1 MRSGPRTCHLGIDV
15 GTTSV
20 RAAAFD
26 AEDGELVSEAMESLA
41 PFRSRGRHE
50 LDFEETWNAIERV
63 LARLDPA
70 SSHRASPR
78 GDAAGPE
85 PAVLFRI
92 ASVAVATTASTIVA
106 LDDQLR
112 PVDRGWLWADHRA
125 FAEAEAIRRTGH
137 PVLARMLGQVSP
149 EWGLPKLIHLWKTK
163 APSSPRRGPSST
175 PRIRHVVELLD
186 WVNLRLTGRLV
197 ANVGIR
203 EWGWCVG
210 EDREWPP
217 DFVDGLDL
225 DGPLALVPR
234 ESLPTGSHLGPVR
247 AEVADRYPM
256 LRNATVAMGG
266 MDSYMAALGQGVV
279 EAGRL
284 ALSVGSSSSIV
295 ARADMGDARGHLFG
309 PMRGIVPGI
318 GDGYWHGGQST
329 AGLAIDWIRQLIGG
343 DAAALEAA
351 AARIAPG
358 SEGLAFRET
367 LLDRRTPAP
376 QPGLR
381 GMWYGLTLSH
391 TAAHLYRSVLEG
403 VAFGARYA
411 AGPLRPSE
419 IVATGGLTESRLFL
433 SLLAS
438 AFGQRVGL
446 LRHARSAAFGA
457 AFAGDASRAATL
469 NPIVEW
475 VEAEGPALAPVMNRY
490 LALHRLP
497 LSVSAAPAH

>member
-20 RAAAFD
+20 RAAVFD
-26 AEDGELVSEAMESLA
+26 AADGELVVEAVEPLA
-41 PFRSRGRHE
+41 PTRSRGRHE
-50 LDFEETWNAIERV
+50 LDFEETWSALERV
-63 LARLDPA
+63 LERLEQA
-70 SSHRASPR
+70 SAS
-78 GDAAGPE
+78 GEVAGHE
-85 PAVLFRI
+85 PAFAPFRV
-92 ASVAVATTASTIVA
+92 ASMAAATTASTIVA
-106 LDDQLR
+106 LDDELR
-112 PVDRGWLWADHRA
+112 PVGRGWLWADHRA
-125 FAEAEAIRRTGH
+125 SAEAEAIRRTRH

-149 EWGLPKLIHLWKTK
+149 EWGLPKLIHLWRTT
-163 APSSPRRGPSST
+163 ARRRGTIST
-175 PRIRHVVELLD
+175 PRIHLVVELLD
-186 WVNLRLTGRLV
+186 WINLRLTGRLV
-197 ANVGIR
+197 ANDGIR

-210 EDREWPP
+210 DDREWPA
-217 DFVDGLDL
+217 DFVESVDL

-234 ESLPTGSHLGPVR
+234 ESLPTGEPVGPVR
-247 AEVADRYPM
+247 AEIAERYPM
-256 LRNATVAMGG
+256 LSNARVVMGG

-295 ARADMGDARGHLFG
+295 ARADMGDARGRLFG
-309 PMRGIVPGI
+309 PMRRIVPGG
-318 GDGYWHGGQST
+318 GDQYWHGGQST

-343 DAAALEAA
+343 DPAALEDG
-351 AARIAPG
+351 AARIVPG

-367 LLDRRTPAP
+367 LLDRRTPDP

-411 AGPLRPSE
+411 AGPLRPSH
-419 IVATGGLTESRLFL
+419 IVVTGGLAESRLFL
-433 SLLAS
+433 SILAS
-438 AFGQRVGL
+438 AFNQPIGL
-446 LRHARSAAFGA
+446 LRHARSAVFGA
-457 AFAGDASRAATL
+457 AFASDAGRAAAL
-469 NPIVEW
+469 NPVVES
-475 VEAEGPALAPVMNRY
+475 VEAAGPALAPVMSRY